1 MPPSESQSSNSGP
14 EIGAAAA
21 KVAPLRILV
30 VDDDLDL
37 ARGTCRLMEQA
48 GYETIIVGTGIGA
61 LQAVRDRRPH
71 IVLLDRQLP
80 DMDGLDVCRQIK
92 ADPATAGV
100 LVIMVSG
107 HHVQN
112 EEQLTALSTG
122 ADGYITRP
130 ISNPELRVRID
141 AFARIA
147 RLSLRLTEENA
158 QRQLLEA
165 DLENRVRARTAELL
179 AVNQQLEAA
188 QRAAFNSMREAQRA
202 QEELTSSN
210 RQLLWEIAERQRAEA
225 VLRDGEAQV
234 RAMMDATLESIFMM
248 DAGGAVLIAN
258 DTVAKRLGVT
268 LGQLVGHNMFD
279 FLPPEVAVRRRA
291 EVEQVLS
298 TGKPVRFEDE
308 RLGRWLDHQIN
319 PVLDGS
325 GRVTRVVAFG
335 RDITERKQAEEQLQE
350 HERQLATLLRNLP
363 GMAYRCRNDQNWTM
377 AFVSYGCLELTG
389 YAVEDLLNNQRVS
402 YASLIVAEDQA
413 RVWEEVQRAVREQ
426 RSFQLHYRIRTATGQ
441 QKWVW
446 ERGGGVFAADGT
458 LEALEGIIADITER
472 KLAEEQ
478 LLETN
483 AYLENLINYAN
494 APIIVWDPQFR
505 ITRFNHAFESLTGC
519 TEVEVLGKSLEFLFP
534 PALAASSM
542 ELIRQTLTGQRWEV
556 VEIRIQHRDGS
567 ERTVL
572 WNSATLFAP
581 DGQTP
586 LATIAQG
593 QDITERQHRE
603 AEVRELL
610 QQTQRDAHTKAELL
624 KEVNHRVKNNLLAI
638 LGIALAEQRQL
649 SAEEKPV
656 AQRFTG
662 NLRRRI
668 EGLLEVHQMLS
679 ASLWE
684 PVPVNQ
690 LAQQI
695 IQSVLAA
702 TPASCQVKLV
712 LQPSTV
718 KASPRQASNLA
729 LVFNELAT
737 NTVKYALAQR
747 TAAQVTFAA
756 AATESLIRLEYRD
769 DGPGYPPEVLRQE
782 RLSVGLMLIRDLT
795 TETLRGQ
802 LTLANEAGAVTV
814 LEIKT
819 EEINRT

>member
-1 MPPSESQSSNSGP
+1 LGQSLELLFPPALAESSMVLIRQTLTGQRWEVVEIKIQHRDCSERTVLWNSATLFAPDGRTP
-14 EIGAAAA
+14 MATIAQGQDITTRKSAEEALRESEWRFRDMMA
-21 KVAPLRILV
+21 KVQLVSATLDPEGNITFANECLLQLTGWRPEEILGRNWFEVFVPTEAEVRQVLLQGVSEGRVPLAYENEILTRGGERRLIAWSNALLR
-30 VDDDLDL
+30 D
-37 ARGTCRLMEQA
+37 ARGGIA
-48 GYETIIVGTGIGA
+48 GIAGIG
-61 LQAVRDRRPH
+61 V
-71 IVLLDRQLP
+71 
-80 DMDGLDVCRQIK
+80 
-92 ADPATAGV
+92 
-100 LVIMVSG
+100 
-107 HHVQN
+107 
-112 EEQLTALSTG
+112 
-122 ADGYITRP
+122 
-130 ISNPELRVRID
+130 
-141 AFARIA
+141 
-147 RLSLRLTEENA
+147 
-158 QRQLLEA
+158 
-165 DLENRVRARTAELL
+165 
-179 AVNQQLEAA
+179 
-188 QRAAFNSMREAQRA
+188 
-202 QEELTSSN
+202 
-210 RQLLWEIAERQRAEA
+210 
-225 VLRDGEAQV
+225 
-234 RAMMDATLESIFMM
+234 
-248 DAGGAVLIAN
+248 
-258 DTVAKRLGVT
+258 
-268 LGQLVGHNMFD
+268 
-279 FLPPEVAVRRRA
+279 
-291 EVEQVLS
+291 
-298 TGKPVRFEDE
+298 
-308 RLGRWLDHQIN
+308 
-319 PVLDGS
+319 
-325 GRVTRVVAFG
+325 
-335 RDITERKQAEEQLQE
+335 DITERKQAEKKM
-350 HERQLATLLRNLP
+350 R
-363 GMAYRCRNDQNWTM
+363 
-377 AFVSYGCLELTG
+377 
-389 YAVEDLLNNQRVS
+389 
-402 YASLIVAEDQA
+402 
-413 RVWEEVQRAVREQ
+413 
-426 RSFQLHYRIRTATGQ
+426 
-441 QKWVW
+441 
-446 ERGGGVFAADGT
+446 
-458 LEALEGIIADITER
+458 
-472 KLAEEQ
+472 
-478 LLETN
+478 ETN

-593 QDITERQHRE
+593 QDITERQQRE

-679 ASLWE
+679 ASLWA

-782 RLSVGLMLIRDLT
+782 RLSVGLTLVRDLT